1 MKDGEPI
8 TGHMQKMQ
16 RFVDRLLKLNVNFPE
31 ELAID
36 IILHSLPSCYDQFRM
51 TYHMNKEEVTLC
63 KIQGLLKTA
72 ESGLKGKAVVT
83 TPTPTNSAPVL
94 AIGKGR
100 GKKRKSSSKGTKVR
114 TLDGS
119 SSSGTK
125 KGFIT
130 PSSDPKEA
138 ECFYCH
144 EKAHWKRNCP
154 KYQQDVKDGKVKPNH
169 AGIYTIL
176 SNNSPHSNSWVLDT
190 GCGIHIC
197 SDL

>member
-1 MKDGEPI
+1 
-8 TGHMQKMQ
+8 
-16 RFVDRLLKLNVNFPE
+16 
-31 ELAID
+31 
-36 IILHSLPSCYDQFRM
+36 
-51 TYHMNKEEVTLC
+51 MNKEEVTLN
-63 KIQGLLKTA
+63 KLQGLLKTA

-83 TPTPTNSAPVL
+83 IPIPTNSSPVL

-100 GKKRKSSSKGTKVR
+100 GKKRKCSSKGTKAR

-176 SNNSPHSNSWVLDT
+176 SNNSPILILGSLIPVVVFIFVVT
-190 GCGIHIC
+190 Y
-197 SDL
+197 